1 MVTVFLKGTEQNI
14 LVNGGNSL
22 VVFHSYGYIKD
33 INQVVGTI
41 LVLNIIREL

>member
-1 MVTVFLKGTEQNI
+1 MFLKGAEQNI
-14 LVNGGNSL
+14 LVNGGNLL

-33 INQVVGTI
+33 INQIVGTV